1 MTDIYTRR
9 RVIAGVLVSLAVV
22 AVVVYVVWAFYTLR
36 IVSIDPANNTLPT
49 TQQSISIRYSQ
60 PLKSARVVSL
70 SPDIT
75 YSTSV
80 KSDTFTITLASTQN
94 EGTRL
99 NLVVSVTSDAGN
111 LTSTL
116 VFKTTYVSFNQL
128 SEAQQTASINASD
141 NFSDNYPLIGKIPRI
156 DITGPYSIDYGGDS
170 SGNAAS
176 LIIYD
181 STPNG
186 RVAALQWIRA
196 QGVDPTTLDIRYDE
210 YINPLTSG
218 ESK

>member
-1 MTDIYTRR
+1 MNIYTQRKLI
-9 RVIAGVLVSLAVV
+9 VGGIVALVVAAVV
-22 AVVVYVVWAFYTLR
+22 MYIIWTFYTLH
-36 IVSIDPANNTLPT
+36 IISVDPANNTLPT
-49 TQQSISIRYSQ
+49 AQQSISIRYSQ
-60 PLKSARVVSL
+60 PLKNARVVSL

-75 YSTSV
+75 YTTSV
-80 KSDTFTITLASTQN
+80 KLDTFTVTLANTQS
-94 EGTRL
+94 EGTKL
-99 NLVVSVTSDAGN
+99 NLVVSATGSSGSI
-111 LTSTL
+111 TSTL
-116 VFKTTYVSFNQL
+116 SFKAAYVSFNQL

-156 DITGPYSIDYGGDS
+156 DITGPYSIDYGGSS

-186 RVAALQWIRA
+186 RTAAIQWIRD
-196 QGVDPTTLDIRYDE
+196 QGVDPTTLDIRYSE

-218 ESK
+218 DN